1 MMPSGKTI
9 HDNES
14 TISSARLALA
24 IERERQ
30 QHQRMTTAARQP
42 RSEHEHL
49 YGCAILGGNEAT
61 QLRLVQN
68 AASLADPFPR
78 NPSNLGFNMRY
89 GYDANCYPLPNH
101 LANLHQ
107 LNQLRLPSAMPSN
120 FGFQEFQGNKIPH
133 RNLLLAG
140 SIQKRVQSQNG
151 PIRSMG
157 IPIDLAME
165 TDASVTEAYER
176 GRSEAMIS
184 LLQSGVVSPAVAM
197 AMSKVQSIEPQKARD
212 DTSALERLGSATIE
226 RRKKNAPYFD
236 ASALEDPDKATLS
249 RRRTRGGV
257 TEPFPEKLNRMIQ
270 QAENNGKEDCISFF
284 GHGRAFIIRDQQ
296 RFCKE
301 IMPKFFKQSRLSSF
315 QRQLNLYGFRRISS
329 GPDAG
334 GYFHELFL
342 KGRPALAIHMRRV
355 GVTQAQ
361 SADRKLLR
369 NIVPKTETPDFYRM
383 GPVKQVDGFASG
395 PDRSV

>member
-1 MMPSGKTI
+1 MMPSGQTI
-9 HDNES
+9 NDNES
-14 TISSARLALA
+14 RISSARFALA
-24 IERERQ
+24 IERERRQ
-30 QHQRMTTAARQP
+30 NQRMTTAVRQP
-42 RSEHEHL
+42 RREHDHP
-49 YGCAILGGNEAT
+49 YGSPILGGNEAT
-61 QLRLVQN
+61 LLRLVQN
-68 AASLADPFPR
+68 ATSLADPYTG
-78 NPSNLGFNMRY
+78 NHLNMGFNMRY

-101 LANLHQ
+101 LANMHQ
-107 LNQLRLPSAMPSN
+107 LNQLRPPSH
-120 FGFQEFQGNKIPH
+120 FDFQGFQGNKTPH
-133 RNLLLAG
+133 PNLLLAG
-140 SIQKRVQSQNG
+140 SIQNRVQSQTG
-151 PIRSMG
+151 SIRNMG
-157 IPIDLAME
+157 IPIDLAIE

-212 DTSALERLGSATIE
+212 DSSALERLGSATID

-257 TEPFPEKLNRMIQ
+257 TEPFPEKLHRMIQ

-284 GHGRAFIIRDQQ
+284 GHGRAFIIKDQQ

-369 NIVPKTETPDFYRM
+369 NMAPKTETPDFYRM

-395 PDRSV
+395 PDRSA